1 MRRHGFFL
9 EFLAYLRAR
18 KLLWLLP
25 VAAVGLLM
33 MIVAA
38 LLFAPGAAV
47 LALYPF
53 F

>member
-1 MRRHGFFL
+1 MRRRGFL
-9 EFLAYLRAR
+9 AEFLAYLSAR

-25 VAAVGLLM
+25 VVVVGLLM